1 MQRLNSL
8 LSSVGLELSS
18 EQLEQFDKYYNLL
31 IEKNKVMNL
40 TAITEKDDVILKHFT
55 DSLMIYTIPEF
66 RKLISSSSPRMID
79 VGTGAGFPG
88 IPLKIAFP
96 NLEVVLLDSL
106 GKRVKF
112 LDEVISEL
120 GLTGITALHGRAEE
134 AAHNKGVSLSDE
146 TRLDFSEKTPIPSLR
161 EGFDLVTSRAVSSLS
176 VLTEYSLPFAKT
188 NGLFIPYKSGEI
200 DDELK
205 AASNAISISGGKL
218 IRADKMLLPDSD
230 IQRSFIII
238 KKGKPSPKR
247 LPRKAG
253 DIKKKPL

>member
-106 GKRVKF
+106 GIT
-112 LDEVISEL
+112 VIYH
-120 GLTGITALHGRAEE
+120 I
-134 AAHNKGVSLSDE
+134 
-146 TRLDFSEKTPIPSLR
+146 
-161 EGFDLVTSRAVSSLS
+161 
-176 VLTEYSLPFAKT
+176 
-188 NGLFIPYKSGEI
+188 
-200 DDELK
+200 
-205 AASNAISISGGKL
+205 
-218 IRADKMLLPDSD
+218 
-230 IQRSFIII
+230 
-238 KKGKPSPKR
+238 
-247 LPRKAG
+247 
-253 DIKKKPL
+253 